1 MDETQALAA
10 LSALSQATR
19 LRAFRELVGAG
30 PDGLTPGQLAQ
41 TLDCSSTALSFH
53 LKELTQAGLLHSE
66 RQGRHLVYRA
76 GFEQMTALLAYLTA
90 HCCQGEPCALTSDPS
105 ADSLSCSC

>member
-30 PDGLTPGQLAQ
+30 PAGLTPGQLAE
-41 TLDCSSTALSFH
+41 TLGCSATALSFH
-53 LKELTQAGLLHSE
+53 LKELHQAGLVHSE

-76 GFEQMTALLAYLTA
+76 GFEHMNALLAYLTA
-90 HCCQGEPCALTSDPS
+90 NCCQGEPCALSPAPS
-105 ADSLSCSC
+105 PELACGC